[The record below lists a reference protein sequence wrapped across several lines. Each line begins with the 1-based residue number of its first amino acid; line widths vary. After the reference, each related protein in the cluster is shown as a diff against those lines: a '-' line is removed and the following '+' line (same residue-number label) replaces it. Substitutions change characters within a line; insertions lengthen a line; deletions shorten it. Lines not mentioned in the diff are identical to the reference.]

1 MLYYI
6 VAEHRRRKS
15 QPSSLSPSASS
26 EEDGGSGGYNNS
38 DDEKISQQD
47 GVDVLVSSLPAS
59 SQSRPVAQSTHTP
72 HSLRSLP
79 PKMMKK
85 KRGSTDHSTHPMKS
99 QVSRDSQ
106 NMSDSIPNVVSV
118 PSINPNVHKC
128 KNHRYV
134 APLAFNMI
142 TVPQRRCSFCMS
154 LAGLV

>member
-47 GVDVLVSSLPAS
+47 GVDGLVSSLPAS
-59 SQSRPVAQSTHTP
+59 AQSRLVAQSTHIP

-79 PKMMKK
+79 PKKKK
-85 KRGSTDHSTHPMKS
+85 KRGSTDHSIHPMKS

-106 NMSDSIPNVVSV
+106 KERFYSNVVSV
-118 PSINPNVHKC
+118 LSIN
-128 KNHRYV
+128 
-134 APLAFNMI
+134 
-142 TVPQRRCSFCMS
+142 
-154 LAGLV
+154 